1 MEKKSGTSAI
11 PWRCIEKFQESPH
24 VTSMASTNS
33 FLTKVLK
40 GAEWR
45 QIQDYLSPAILDVLK
60 PAELRKQTWALAK
73 PWVKRSYWKTE
84 KARVQER
91 VDRLLIARS
100 KSGELEGPVTNQNRA
115 QQLLEIYFFQ
125 ILCQDS
131 AILDL
136 RYQAFSS
143 EGSAMSW
150 EPSALYLEWDP
161 DFIAPLRDI
170 YAGFYGDNNSAF
182 NDGLAALNLLP
193 ARDIFIQHF
202 GMGDQRTTDFKL
214 SHFHDTFHQTFTRCH
229 EHGVQLHGN
238 FLGLGLMLACLYEHL
253 ETLGVACDV
262 RQAYE
267 QVSNLDL
274 V

>member
-1 MEKKSGTSAI
+1 
-11 PWRCIEKFQESPH
+11 
-24 VTSMASTNS
+24 MARGNS
-33 FLTKVLK
+33 FLSKVLK

-84 KARVQER
+84 KAQVLDH
-91 VDRLLIARS
+91 VDRVLFARFKPS
-100 KSGELEGPVTNQNRA
+100 EHDDSNANQNRA
-115 QQLLEIYFFQ
+115 QQLLKLYFFQ
-125 ILCQDS
+125 IMCQDS

-143 EGSAMSW
+143 QGSAMNW
-150 EPSALYLEWDP
+150 EPSPLYMEWDP

-170 YAGFYGDNNSAF
+170 YAGFYGDNTSAF
-182 NDGLAALNLLP
+182 DDGLAALNLLP

-202 GMGDQRTTDFKL
+202 GMGDQRTTEFKL

-253 ETLGVACDV
+253 ETIGVACDV

-267 QVSNLDL
+267 QVSTLEL